1 MAWEKKHGDV
11 TLFANDRKTKDTQ
24 PDWRGSIHIEGKD
37 YEIALW
43 NKTSKNGNTFIS
55 GRMGDEVKPPE
66 AKSSFSNAP
75 RPAPKPTSSVK
86 DALDSDLPW

>member
-24 PDWRGSIHIEGKD
+24 PDWRGTIHIEGKD

-55 GRMGDEVKPPE
+55 GRMGDEAKPPE
-66 AKSSFSNAP
+66 ARGAFPNSP

>member
-66 AKSSFSNAP
+66 AKGSFSNSP
-75 RPAPKPTSSVK
+75 RPAPKPTSSIK

>member
-1 MAWEKKHGDV
+1 MAYEKKHGDA
-11 TLFANDRKTKDTQ
+11 TLFANDRKTKESQ
-24 PDWRGSIHIEGKD
+24 PDWRGSIRIDGKD
-37 YEIALW
+37 YELAFW
-43 NKTSKNGNTFIS
+43 SKTSKNGIDFLG

-66 AKSSFSNAP
+66 AKGAFPNSP

>member
-86 DALDSDLPW
+86 NALDSDLPW